1 MGLSCIIDSLVGFD
15 GLWTATMFSWT
26 FGAAPL
32 SSKFASFSWTFGA
45 APLSSIFVL
54 VFCFFWLGTLALS
67 PYLVVFF
74 LGFLFLQDQNKLVAV
89 SLAQQKN

>member
-1 MGLSCIIDSLVGFD
+1 
-15 GLWTATMFSWT
+15 MFSWA

-32 SSKFASFSWTFGA
+32 SSIFASFSCTFGA

-74 LGFLFLQDQNKLVAV
+74 LGFLFLQNQNKMVVA
-89 SLAQQKN
+89 SLAQQ